1 MIQNLI
7 SGSEWKACQML
18 VGVWLLVSWK
28 MMRMMVLGQV
38 IKKNHISSNKCP
50 CTNRALP
57 RLTTYTLGQNI
68 KQVPPVSNNCPP
80 PLPYH
85 FF

>member
-38 IKKNHISSNKCP
+38 IKKTIFPQISAH
-50 CTNRALP
+50 ALIGP
-57 RLTTYTLGQNI
+57 S
-68 KQVPPVSNNCPP
+68 PD
-80 PLPYH
+80 
-85 FF
+85 